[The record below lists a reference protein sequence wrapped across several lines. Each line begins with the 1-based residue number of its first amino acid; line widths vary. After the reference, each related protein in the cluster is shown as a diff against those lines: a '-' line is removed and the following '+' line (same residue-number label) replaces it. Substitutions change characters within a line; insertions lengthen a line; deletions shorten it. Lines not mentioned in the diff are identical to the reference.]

1 MFMNFYVDRICL
13 FWYQINEL
21 YKPDSFD
28 IVLISIRLLELAW
41 CKLSIMASK
50 MGLQYFH
57 YHTPKTCCNFPLHG
71 IIHINV
77 LNDSYFGHKCCQQ
90 RVMVVINIVY
100 FQQLR
105 VGFGS
110 DNLIFACLDNPT
122 KRTRVTFSHLSK
134 KKRTFPRA
142 LLDIF
147 SLN

>member
-1 MFMNFYVDRICL
+1 MFLNSYADRICL
-13 FWYQINEL
+13 FWYQLKEL

-28 IVLISIRLLELAW
+28 IVVISIRLLELAW
-41 CKLSIMASK
+41 CKLPIMPSK
-50 MGLQYFH
+50 VGLQYFH
-57 YHTPKTCCNFPLHG
+57 YHTPITYCNVPLYG

-77 LNDSYFGHKCCQQ
+77 LNDSYFGHKCCQHQ
-90 RVMVVINIVY
+90 VMVVINVVY
-100 FQQLR
+100 FQRFR

-122 KRTRVTFSHLSK
+122 KRTLVTFSHLSQ
-134 KKRTFPRA
+134 KKRTFPRE